1 MLNIEN
7 ISKSFSN
14 IKAVN
19 DVSLEIKNG
28 EFFAL
33 LGPSGCGKTTLL
45 RIISG
50 FENPDNG
57 KVYINNNDVTHME
70 PYNRPTNMLFQS
82 YALFPH
88 YNVYQNISY
97 GLERE
102 GIENSIINNRV
113 EEIISRTNLN
123 GLEDRKPDQ
132 LSGGQKQ
139 RVALARCLIK
149 KPDVLLLDEPL
160 SALDKNL
167 KELMKLELKKLQTEF
182 DITFIMVT
190 HDQDEALVMAD
201 RIAIM
206 DEGSIVQIDT
216 PKDIYDNP
224 KNFFAANFIGRMN
237 FIDVEDNGENI
248 IFQNNCSIKKPI
260 SPQNIKNIQKIGI
273 RPEDISIQKPKENS
287 IKFEGHVSYIAY
299 HGKELELIV
308 KSDLS
313 DKEITI
319 QVDKSEK
326 NISKNEKI
334 SCFVNTNSFKL
345 FK

>member
-1 MLNIEN
+1 MLNIQN
-7 ISKSFSN
+7 ISKSFAH

-19 DVSLEIKNG
+19 NVSINIKNG

-50 FENPDNG
+50 FEKPDQG
-57 KVYINNNDVTHME
+57 SIFINDKNVTHIE

-88 YNVYQNISY
+88 YNVFKNISY

-102 GIENSIINNRV
+102 GLEANEIKKRV
-113 EEIISRTNLN
+113 DEIISRTNLG

-182 DITFIMVT
+182 GITFIMVT

-206 DEGSIVQIDT
+206 DEGSIIQLDT
-216 PKDIYDNP
+216 PKAIYENP

-237 FIDVEDNGENI
+237 FINIKDDGEN
-248 IFQNNCSIKKPI
+248 FLFKNNLRIKKPK
-260 SPQNIKNIQKIGI
+260 SIKSGNNFEIIGI
-273 RPEDISIQKPKENS
+273 RPEDISINKTHEDS
-287 IKFEGHVSYIAY
+287 MEFEAYVSYIAY

-313 DKEITI
+313 EKEILI
-319 QVDKSEK
+319 QADKSVK
-326 NISKNEKI
+326 NINKNDKI
-334 SCFVNTNSFKL
+334 SCFISTNSFKL
-345 FK
+345 F

>member
-7 ISKSFSN
+7 ISKSFDQ

-19 DVSLEIKNG
+19 NVSLSIKNG

-50 FENPDNG
+50 FEKPDQG
-57 KVYINNNDVTHME
+57 RIFINDENVTNIE
-70 PYNRPTNMLFQS
+70 PFNRPTNMLFQS

-88 YNVYQNISY
+88 YNVFKNISY

-102 GIENSIINNRV
+102 GLETDEINKRV
-113 EEIISRTNLN
+113 DEIIARTNLD
-123 GLEDRKPDQ
+123 GLENRKPDQ

-167 KELMKLELKKLQTEF
+167 KDLMKLELKKLQTEF
-182 DITFIMVT
+182 GITFIMVT

-206 DEGSIVQIDT
+206 DEGSIIQLDT
-216 PKDIYDNP
+216 PKDIYENP

-237 FIDVEDNGENI
+237 FISIKDDGEN
-248 IFQNNCSIKKPI
+248 F
-260 SPQNIKNIQKIGI
+260 
-273 RPEDISIQKPKENS
+273 
-287 IKFEGHVSYIAY
+287 
-299 HGKELELIV
+299 
-308 KSDLS
+308 
-313 DKEITI
+313 
-319 QVDKSEK
+319 
-326 NISKNEKI
+326 
-334 SCFVNTNSFKL
+334 L
-345 FK
+345 FKNNLSI

>member
-7 ISKSFSN
+7 ISKSFAQ

-19 DVSLEIKNG
+19 NVSLSIKNG

-50 FENPDNG
+50 FEKPDQG
-57 KVYINNNDVTHME
+57 RIFINDKNVTNIE
-70 PYNRPTNMLFQS
+70 PFNRPTNMLFQS

-88 YNVYQNISY
+88 YNVFKNISY

-102 GIENSIINNRV
+102 GLETDEINKRV
-113 EEIISRTNLN
+113 DEIIARTNLD
-123 GLEDRKPDQ
+123 GLENRKPDQ

-182 DITFIMVT
+182 GITFIMVT

-206 DEGSIVQIDT
+206 DEGSIIQLDT
-216 PKDIYDNP
+216 PKDIYENP

-237 FIDVEDNGENI
+237 FINIKDDGENFL
-248 IFQNNCSIKKPI
+248 FQNSLQIKKPI
-260 SPQNIKNIQKIGI
+260 SVKSGKKNEIIGV
-273 RPEDISIQKPKENS
+273 RPEDISIKQLHNDS
-287 IKFEGHVSYIAY
+287 IKFEAYVSYIAY

-308 KSDLS
+308 KSDIS
-313 DKEITI
+313 DKEILI
-319 QVDKSEK
+319 RADKSEK
-326 NISKNEKI
+326 NINKNDKI
-334 SCFVNTNSFKL
+334 SCFISTSSFKI
-345 FK
+345 F

>member
-7 ISKSFSN
+7 ISKFFSH
-14 IKAVN
+14 IKAVDN
-19 DVSLEIKNG
+19 VSLNIKNG

-50 FENPDNG
+50 FEKPDQGSIFING
-57 KVYINNNDVTHME
+57 KNVTNVE

-88 YNVYQNISY
+88 YSVFKNISY

-102 GIENSIINNRV
+102 GLENNEINKRV
-113 EEIISRTNLN
+113 DEIILRTNLS
-123 GLEDRKPDQ
+123 GLEHRKPDQ

-182 DITFIMVT
+182 GITFIMVT

-206 DEGSIVQIDT
+206 DEGSIVQLDT
-216 PKDIYDNP
+216 PKDIYENP

-237 FIDVEDNGENI
+237 FIDIKDDGENFV
-248 IFQNNCSIKKPI
+248 FQNNFSIKKPK
-260 SPQNIKNIQKIGI
+260 SIKSVKNSKIIGI
-273 RPEDISIQKPKENS
+273 RPEDISIKKTHEDS
-287 IKFEGHVSYIAY
+287 IEFDAYVSYIAY

-313 DKEITI
+313 NKEILI
-319 QVDKSEK
+319 QADKSEK
-326 NISKNEKI
+326 NINKNDKI
-334 SCFVNTNSFKL
+334 SCFISTNSIKL
-345 FK
+345 F

>member
-7 ISKSFSN
+7 ISKSFAHV
-14 IKAVN
+14 KAVN
-19 DVSLEIKNG
+19 NVSLNIKNG

-50 FENPDNG
+50 LEKPDQG
-57 KVYINNNDVTHME
+57 SIFINDKNVTNIE

-88 YNVYQNISY
+88 YNVFKNISY

-102 GIENSIINNRV
+102 GLETNEINKRV
-113 EEIISRTNLN
+113 DEIISRTNLG

-167 KELMKLELKKLQTEF
+167 KELMKLELKKLQTK
-182 DITFIMVT
+182 TFYGVEKKTLAYILGIMNMIL
-190 HDQDEALVMAD
+190 HGIESPN
-201 RIAIM
+201 IIH
-206 DEGSIVQIDT
+206 
-216 PKDIYDNP
+216 
-224 KNFFAANFIGRMN
+224 KNTL
-237 FIDVEDNGENI
+237 EDNIQEI
-248 IFQNNCSIKKPI
+248 QNKDRVDVILANP
-260 SPQNIKNIQKIGI
+260 PFG
-273 RPEDISIQKPKENS
+273 
-287 IKFEGHVSYIAY
+287 
-299 HGKELELIV
+299 GKE
-308 KSDLS
+308 K
-313 DKEITI
+313 
-319 QVDKSEK
+319 
-326 NISKNEKI
+326 
-334 SCFVNTNSFKL
+334 
-345 FK
+345 

>member
-1 MLNIEN
+1 MLNIQN
-7 ISKSFSN
+7 ISKSFAH

-19 DVSLEIKNG
+19 NVSINIKNG

-50 FENPDNG
+50 FEKPDQGSIFING
-57 KVYINNNDVTHME
+57 KNVTNVE
-70 PYNRPTNMLFQS
+70 PHNRPTNMLFQS

-88 YNVYQNISY
+88 YNVFKNISY

-102 GIENSIINNRV
+102 GLEANEIKKRV
-113 EEIISRTNLN
+113 DEIISRTNLG

-182 DITFIMVT
+182 GITFIMVT

-206 DEGSIVQIDT
+206 DEGSIIQLDT
-216 PKDIYDNP
+216 PKDIYENP

-237 FIDVEDNGENI
+237 FISIKDDGEN
-248 IFQNNCSIKKPI
+248 FLFKNDLSIKKPK
-260 SPQNIKNIQKIGI
+260 SIKSEKNFEIIGI
-273 RPEDISIQKPKENS
+273 RPEDISIKKTNEDS
-287 IKFEGHVSYIAY
+287 MEFEAYVSYIAY

-313 DKEITI
+313 DKEIII

-334 SCFVNTNSFKL
+334 SCFVSTNSFKL
-345 FK
+345 F

>member
-7 ISKSFSN
+7 ISKSFAQ

-19 DVSLEIKNG
+19 NVSLSIKNG

-50 FENPDNG
+50 FEKPDQG
-57 KVYINNNDVTHME
+57 RIFINDENVTNIE
-70 PYNRPTNMLFQS
+70 PFNRPTNMLFQS

-88 YNVYQNISY
+88 YNVFKNISY
-97 GLERE
+97 GLEHE
-102 GIENSIINNRV
+102 GLETDEINKRV
-113 EEIISRTNLN
+113 DEIIARTNLD
-123 GLEDRKPDQ
+123 GLENRKPDQ

-182 DITFIMVT
+182 GITFIMVT

-206 DEGSIVQIDT
+206 DEGSIIQLDT
-216 PKDIYDNP
+216 PKDIYENP

-237 FIDVEDNGENI
+237 FINIKDDGENFL
-248 IFQNNCSIKKPI
+248 FQNSLQIKKPI
-260 SPQNIKNIQKIGI
+260 S
-273 RPEDISIQKPKENS
+273 
-287 IKFEGHVSYIAY
+287 
-299 HGKELELIV
+299 V
-308 KSDLS
+308 KSG
-313 DKEITI
+313 K
-319 QVDKSEK
+319 KK
-326 NISKNEKI
+326 
-334 SCFVNTNSFKL
+334 
-345 FK
+345 

>member
-7 ISKSFSN
+7 ISKSFAQ

-19 DVSLEIKNG
+19 NVSLSIKNG

-50 FENPDNG
+50 FEKPDQG
-57 KVYINNNDVTHME
+57 RIFINDENVTNIE
-70 PYNRPTNMLFQS
+70 PFNRPTNMLFQS

-88 YNVYQNISY
+88 YNVFKNISY

-102 GIENSIINNRV
+102 GLETDEINKRV
-113 EEIISRTNLN
+113 DEIIARTNLD
-123 GLEDRKPDQ
+123 GLENRKPDQ

-167 KELMKLELKKLQTEF
+167 KDLMKLELKKLQTEF
-182 DITFIMVT
+182 GITFIMVT

-206 DEGSIVQIDT
+206 DEGSIIQLDT
-216 PKDIYDNP
+216 PKDIYENP

-237 FIDVEDNGENI
+237 FINIKDDGENFL
-248 IFQNNCSIKKPI
+248 FQNSLQIKKPI
-260 SPQNIKNIQKIGI
+260 SVKSGKKNEIIGV
-273 RPEDISIQKPKENS
+273 RPEDISIKRLTK
-287 IKFEGHVSYIAY
+287 K
-299 HGKELELIV
+299 
-308 KSDLS
+308 
-313 DKEITI
+313 
-319 QVDKSEK
+319 
-326 NISKNEKI
+326 
-334 SCFVNTNSFKL
+334 
-345 FK
+345 

>member
-50 FENPDNG
+50 FEKPDNG

-102 GIENSIINNRV
+102 GIENNVINNRV

-216 PKDIYDNP
+216 PKNIYDNP

-237 FIDVEDNGENI
+237 FIDVEDSGENI
-248 IFQNNCSIKKPI
+248 IFQNNLSIKKPI
-260 SPQNIKNIQKIGI
+260 SPENIKNIQKIGI
-273 RPEDISIQKPKENS
+273 RPEDISIQKPIEESMEFKAY
-287 IKFEGHVSYIAY
+287 ISYIAY

-313 DKEITI
+313 NKEII
-319 QVDKSEK
+319 VQVDKTEK
-326 NISKNEKI
+326 NINKNEKI
-334 SCFVNTNSFKL
+334 SCFVSTNSFKL
-345 FK
+345 F

>member
-7 ISKSFSN
+7 ISKSFSQ

-19 DVSLEIKNG
+19 NVSLEIKNG

-102 GIENSIINNRV
+102 GIENNIINNRV

-248 IFQNNCSIKKPI
+248 IFQNNRSIKKPI
-260 SPQNIKNIQKIGI
+260 SPQNIKNIKKIGI
-273 RPEDISIQKPKENS
+273 RPEDISIQKPKEDTME
-287 IKFEGHVSYIAY
+287 FEGYVSYIAY

-313 DKEITI
+313 DKEIII

-334 SCFVNTNSFKL
+334 SCFVSTNSFKL
-345 FK
+345 F